1 VGGWVVRVFEVELV
15 VRPLKVG
22 GAGWLQGIA
31 RYDNIN
37 DIYFLCLAIAISPAI
52 SLFLSMPFMRSFA
65 FPGFPI
71 SPKNPPPPISLSLSL
86 SKVFDCFCVA
96 LSFCSFRL
104 GSFSTF
110 CYLKYFKDFSI
121 FYLNTLFREMRLC
134 VCVSV
139 SEWVGGWEMKRH
151 DFFSFVGPTFN

>member
-1 VGGWVVRVFEVELV
+1 VGGWVVRVFGVVLV

-71 SPKNPPPPISLSLSL
+71 SPKNPPFSHFSIPFSI
-86 SKVFDCFCVA
+86 K
-96 LSFCSFRL
+96 SFRL
-104 GSFSTF
+104 FLCGAFFLFVSFGF
-110 CYLKYFKDFSI
+110 FFYF
-121 FYLNTLFREMRLC
+121 LLFEVLQR
-134 VCVSV
+134 
-139 SEWVGGWEMKRH
+139 
-151 DFFSFVGPTFN
+151 F